1 MSVTSKSRI
10 TLHYALIY
18 PLSPVIHIQILQTD
32 CHTFPY
38 RISWENLY
46 KDQSINFLLGDH
58 FISSHKLFF

>member
-38 RISWENLY
+38 RIS
-46 KDQSINFLLGDH
+46 
-58 FISSHKLFF
+58 